1 MPSRLSTPKKIS
13 SAALNIRKMGAGYFF
28 VYRLN
33 ASKTR
38 VPRISEKSSLSLF
51 FLLSRIAPHVAQVT
65 CFWYKQDGSVL
76 PSYPEMHMK
85 QLLSILFLVVITVA
99 TSLLVQAD
107 DTELCAHTSEQEI
120 VTLFDRWNASLA
132 TLDPDKVLALY
143 APDAV
148 LLPTISNKP
157 RTNHEEIRDYFVQF
171 LKKKPLGKIDFRII
185 KIGCNI
191 ASDTGLYT
199 FTLHDTN
206 GKIEKVS
213 ARYSYVYEH
222 LNGQWLI
229 EHHHSSVLPEPVK
242 VK

>member
-1 MPSRLSTPKKIS
+1 VSDGWEYRQGGASARTASRLSEATSP
-13 SAALNIRKMGAGYFF
+13 
-28 VYRLN
+28 
-33 ASKTR
+33 ASN
-38 VPRISEKSSLSLF
+38 
-51 FLLSRIAPHVAQVT
+51 RIAPHVAQVT
-65 CFWYKQDGSVL
+65 YSWYNHEGSL
-76 PSYPEMHMK
+76 LLSHPETHMK
-85 QLLSILFLVVITVA
+85 QLSSILFLVVITAA
-99 TSLLVQAD
+99 TPLLVQAD
-107 DTELCAHTSEQEI
+107 DTELCAHTSEQE
-120 VTLFDRWNASLA
+120 VATLFDRWDASLA

-148 LLPTISNKP
+148 LLPTTSNKP
-157 RTNHEEIRDYFVQF
+157 RTNHEEIRDYFVHF
-171 LKKKPLGKIDFRII
+171 LKKKPHAEIDYRII

-206 GKIEKVS
+206 GKVKKVS

-229 EHHHSSVLPEPVK
+229 EHHHSSVLPEPVR